1 VYTLTLCLIASY
13 QDLGSKDNVS
23 VIIVQL
29 APATEAT
36 LPTLQQQQQQQQQ
49 SASAAS
55 AAMSEHTAQ
64 QQLTSYPDML
74 PPSKK
79 PPRV

>member
-1 VYTLTLCLIASY
+1 LIASY

-36 LPTLQQQQQQQQQ
+36 LPTLQQQQQQQQQQ